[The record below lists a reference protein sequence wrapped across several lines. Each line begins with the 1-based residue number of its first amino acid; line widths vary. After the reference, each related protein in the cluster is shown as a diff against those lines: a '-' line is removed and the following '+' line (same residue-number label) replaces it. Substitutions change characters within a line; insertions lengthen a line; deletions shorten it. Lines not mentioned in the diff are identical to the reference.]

1 MPRVPDRES
10 IAHTVRWRVCRSKER
25 FWRNE
30 DFEADA
36 GAVKNALLSLVAEGE
51 LERVRRGVYWRGR
64 RTRFGMTVPS
74 PVAAAREVL
83 GDKDAVGAAEWYA
96 ANLLGLSTQ
105 VAPVPVVAVSRRA
118 PTGLDG
124 VRLVDRSA
132 RTGRRE
138 ARLTAD
144 EVTLLEA
151 LEGWDRYVEA
161 DAATAA
167 VRLLAALSG
176 EGVRTERLVTASRT
190 EPAKVRERLRWLL
203 ARAGRD
209 DDAGRV
215 ERARS
220 RAAREAALSVV
231 PA

>member
-1 MPRVPDRES
+1 MARVADRDS
-10 IAHTVRWRVCRSKER
+10 IAHTIRWRVGHSTER

-30 DFEADA
+30 DFEGDA
-36 GAVKNALLSLVAEGE
+36 ATVKSALLRLVAEGQ

-83 GDKDAVGAAEWYA
+83 GEHEAVGAAEWYA

-124 VRLVDRSA
+124 VRLVDRSG

-167 VRLLAALSG
+167 ARLLAALSG
-176 EGVRTERLVTASRT
+176 EGVRAERLVAASRT

-203 ARAGRD
+203 ARAGRA
-209 DDAGRV
+209 DDADRV
-215 ERARS
+215 EGARS
-220 RAAREAALSVV
+220 RAARDSALSVV